1 MGAVSKLNAD
11 VAVAGN
17 GVLGLSIALEL
28 VRRSPGLRVVVAG
41 PASRQGGATV
51 AAGAMLNC
59 FAEVTDST
67 DRHPASRMKF
77 TLARAALDAWPHWL
91 EGLHDEET
99 GRGPTLVAPGTFVVL
114 GARSTPT
121 ATRSFDAVH
130 AALKEHA
137 EPHHEV
143 AADDIPGLRAVPNER
158 PVRALYLERE
168 GAVDARA
175 ILQAL
180 ENTGR
185 RLGVTFLDSQV
196 SRLLGTRDTVNG
208 MLLADGTEL
217 SAGAVVVAAGAVSQP
232 LLDQLVPDGT
242 PPLLHGT
249 GFAVQTMRHIAPGF
263 DSVIRTPTR
272 SGACGIHLVPLGGG
286 VEYIGATNIVL
297 FDPSPGPRIGV
308 TQSLLRFATDQFDSR
323 LGMSAIQ
330 RWHYGSRP
338 VSMDRFPLLGPTG
351 TPGLFVA
358 TGTYRDGFHCS
369 PMIAGHLAD
378 LILNPGSTPELLAPF
393 APERPPIE
401 TMTVEASID
410 LFVCDAVET
419 ATEYGLRL
427 PYFLDTDPV
436 AAQARNEA
444 NQALER
450 LDRPLALTPEI
461 LAAIRDASPEHI
473 QRLNTYLNTT
483 PPSRPAPARAD
494 LVLQPE

>member
-1 MGAVSKLNAD
+1 MGAVPKLNAD

-28 VRRSPGLRVVVAG
+28 VRRSPGLQMVVAG
-41 PASRQGGATV
+41 PASRPGAATV

-67 DRHPASRMKF
+67 GHHPASRAKF
-77 TLARAALDAWPHWL
+77 ALARAALDAWPHWL
-91 EGLHDEET
+91 EGLHEET
-99 GRGPTLVAPGTFVVL
+99 GLGPALVAPGTFVVL

-130 AALKEHA
+130 AALKEHG

-143 AADDIPGLRAVPNER
+143 AAEDIPGLRPVPNER

-175 ILQAL
+175 VLQAL

-185 RLGVTFLDSQV
+185 RLGVTFLDSQA
-196 SRLLGTRDTVNG
+196 SQLLGTKGAVSG

-217 SAGAVVVAAGAVSQP
+217 SAGAVVVAAGAASQP
-232 LLDQLVPDGT
+232 LLDQLVPHQT

-249 GFAVQTMRHIAPGF
+249 GFAVQTVRHIAPGF

-272 SGACGIHLVPLGGG
+272 SGACGMHLVPLGGG

-297 FDPSPGPRIGV
+297 FDPPPGPRIGV
-308 TQSLLRFATDQFDSR
+308 TQSLLRFATDQFDTR

-338 VSMDRFPLLGPTG
+338 VSLDRFPLLGPTS

-358 TGTYRDGFHCS
+358 TGTYRDGFHSS
-369 PMIAGHLAD
+369 PVIARHLAD
-378 LILNPGSTPELLAPF
+378 LILTPGTTPELLTAF
-393 APERPPIE
+393 APERPLIE

-410 LFVCDAVET
+410 LFVSDAVET

-427 PYFLDTDPV
+427 PYFLDTDPIRV
-436 AAQARNEA
+436 QARNEA
-444 NQALER
+444 IQALER

-461 LAAIRDASPEHI
+461 LAAIRDASSEHI
-473 QRLNTYLNTT
+473 QRLRGHLIWRVCG
-483 PPSRPAPARAD
+483 SR
-494 LVLQPE
+494 

>member
-1 MGAVSKLNAD
+1 MPKSNAD

-41 PASRQGGATV
+41 PASRPGAATV

-67 DRHPASRMKF
+67 DRHPASRAKF
-77 TLARAALDAWPHWL
+77 ALARAALDAWPHWL

-99 GRGPTLVAPGTFVVL
+99 GLGPTLVAPGTFVVL

-175 ILQAL
+175 VLQAL

-185 RLGVTFLDSQV
+185 LLGVTFLDSQV
-196 SRLLGTRDTVNG
+196 SQLLGTRDAVNG

-217 SAGAVVVAAGAVSQP
+217 SAGAVVVAAGAVSQS
-232 LLDQLVPDGT
+232 LLDQLVPDVT

-272 SGACGIHLVPLGGG
+272 SGACGMHLVPLGGG

-308 TQSLLRFATDQFDSR
+308 TQSLLRFATDQFDTR

-338 VSMDRFPLLGPTG
+338 VSLDRFPLLGPTS

-358 TGTYRDGFHCS
+358 TGTYRDGFHSS
-369 PMIAGHLAD
+369 PMIAGHLAN

-393 APERPPIE
+393 TPQRPPIE

-410 LFVCDAVET
+410 LFVSDAVET

-483 PPSRPAPARAD
+483 PPRRPAPTRAD